1 MHEREPPEGGV
12 KKKRIRRDR
21 ATRRAQI
28 LETAA
33 RIFCEK
39 GFDKASME
47 DVADAVGL
55 TKAGLYHHI
64 GSKDELLFAI
74 MSYGMDLFEE
84 KVLNRVMAIPDP
96 LERLKEALRGH
107 VLLVI
112 RDRPKEVTVI
122 LHETNALK
130 GRYRDRIN
138 ARKKRYIKFLE
149 KTFREMIK
157 SGTARRVDPSAAAFA
172 MLGMI
177 NWIYQW
183 YQPGGRLD
191 EEAVA
196 DALGDVFLGGVLAR
210 PAEPS

>member
-1 MHEREPPEGGV
+1 L
-12 KKKRIRRDR
+12 KKRARQDR
-21 ATRRAQI
+21 PTRQAQI

-33 RIFCEK
+33 RLFCEK
-39 GFDKASME
+39 GFDKASMG
-47 DVADAVGL
+47 DIADAMGL

-64 GSKDELLFAI
+64 GSKEELLFEI

-84 KVLNRVMAIPDP
+84 KVLSRVMPIADP
-96 LERLKEALRGH
+96 LQRLRATLRGH

-122 LHETNALK
+122 LHESNALK

-138 ARKKRYIKFLE
+138 TRKKRYIRFLE
-149 KTFREMIK
+149 KTFRELVK
-157 SGTARRVDPSAAAFA
+157 SGVARRVDPSVAAFA

-183 YQPGGRLD
+183 YRPGGRLD
-191 EEAVA
+191 ENALA
-196 DALGDVFLGGVLAR
+196 DALGDVLLGGILAR
-210 PAEPS
+210 PAEAR

>member
-1 MHEREPPEGGV
+1 M
-12 KKKRIRRDR
+12 KKRARQDR
-21 ATRRAQI
+21 PTRQAQI

-96 LERLKEALRGH
+96 LERLKAALRGH

-122 LHETNALK
+122 LHETNALR

-138 ARKKRYIKFLE
+138 ARKKGYIKFLE

-183 YQPGGRLD
+183 YQPGGRLN

-196 DALGDVFLGGVLAR
+196 DALSDVFLGGILAR
-210 PAEPS
+210 PGQPA

>member
-1 MHEREPPEGGV
+1 M
-12 KKKRIRRDR
+12 KKRARQDR
-21 ATRRAQI
+21 PTRQAQI

-84 KVLNRVMAIPDP
+84 KVLNRVMAIADP
-96 LERLKEALRGH
+96 LERLKAALRGH

-122 LHETNALK
+122 LHETNALR

-138 ARKKRYIKFLE
+138 TRKKGYIKFLE

-183 YQPGGRLD
+183 YQPGGRLN

-196 DALGDVFLGGVLAR
+196 DALSDVFLGGILAR
-210 PAEPS
+210 PGQPA